1 MNLVRW
7 QYCQGFAPIFPGGM
21 IFPTKGELLSFWNLL
36 NRCSTPAEPLAATD
50 AAVEPALL
58 SPAERADLEAAW
70 DELNQAL
77 GESNVT
83 SLRACSR
90 NGHHWSDNPES
101 VRAIAATIRDV
112 TKESTGGLPG

>member
-1 MNLVRW
+1 MV
-7 QYCQGFAPIFPGGM
+7 
-21 IFPTKGELLSFWNLL
+21 PT
-36 NRCSTPAEPLAATD
+36 
-50 AAVEPALL
+50 VEPELL

-77 GESNVT
+77 GNSNVT

-90 NGHHWSDNPES
+90 DGRNWSDHPES

-112 TKESTGGLPG
+112 TREAAQGLPDVPAPRDGGHCRE